1 MNILNK
7 RPKWLGFLFIFF
19 GSGLIALATSMF
31 YDPVGMVTGGF
42 GGVAIILK
50 DFTSRI
56 FKNSGIP
63 LWLTNAVLNIPLF
76 LFAFKKHGGKY
87 LLRTF
92 LAVAFLSFWLL
103 VIPSFAPIKD
113 DLFLTSIFGGVT
125 VGIGLGMVLLYDT
138 TTGGTDMLAV
148 LIHDGLRNRFSISQI
163 MQVIDAV
170 IVIAGVVVFGIKT
183 SLYAIISIYIAMKI
197 IDAMLE
203 GTKFAKAAFIITDM
217 RTDVT
222 NAIFDNLG
230 RGVTAIDCTG
240 MYSKKDKTMLM
251 CVVSKTEIFN
261 LRCCVANSD
270 PKAFII
276 ISDVREVF
284 GEGFIEDIKK

>member
-1 MNILNK
+1 MNIFNK

-19 GSGLIALATSMF
+19 GSGLIALGTAMF

-50 DFTSRI
+50 DFTSKI
-56 FKNSGIP
+56 FKNDGVP

-76 LFAFKKHGGKY
+76 LFAFKKHGGRY

-92 LAVAFLSFWLL
+92 LSVVFLSLWLL
-103 VIPSFAPIKD
+103 ILPSFAPVKD

-125 VGIGLGMVLLYDT
+125 IGVGLGMVLLYDT

-148 LIHDGLRNRFSISQI
+148 LLHDNLKSRFSISQI

-170 IVIAGVVVFGIKT
+170 IVAAGVVVFGIKT

-197 IDAMLE
+197 IDAILE
-203 GTKFAKAAFIITDM
+203 GTKFAKAAFIITDL
-217 RTDVT
+217 RKEVTD
-222 NAIFDNLG
+222 AIFKDLG
-230 RGVTAIDCTG
+230 RGVTAIDCVG
-240 MYSKKDKTMLM
+240 MYSKMNKTMLM

-261 LRCCVANSD
+261 LRCCVANADS
-270 PKAFII
+270 KAFVI

-284 GEGFIEDIKK
+284 GEGFIEEMKN